1 MFESVTE
8 ATTLLEELVS
18 RLDPACL
25 SSADAVAG
33 LDAFSR
39 AGRLCAAGVALC
51 AGRAEETRAHERDG
65 ARSAADWLA
74 RRTGQ
79 SVGEAIGALATAR
92 QAPSSGA
99 LDGALRAGELSGP
112 QAAAVAEAL
121 EVNPRCGEELLDT
134 ARTDSLRNLRQKARA
149 ARSSAAGEEALV
161 LAEEELRRRRYLR
174 TYTDREGAV
183 RGEFA
188 LAPLD
193 GARLLSALEVEQREV
208 FEAARRRGEHETAE
222 AYAADALVALAERT
236 AGDGRAVSTLVL
248 TADIEAF
255 NRGAAEPGETC
266 EIAGVGPVAVS
277 TARCLLGEAFL
288 KLVIRDGVDVRSV
301 THLGRAI
308 PAHLRTALELRDR
321 HCVVP
326 GCSETRLL
334 EIDHWRIPFAA
345 GGPTSL
351 DNLARVCRAH
361 HRKKTHRGFILDG
374 GPGKWRWRPRH
385 IFFPAGAVDES
396 PAGASWPMPGQAPAG
411 RAGYNADAGD
421 AGGEPKPSVQAV
433 ELAFV

>member
-1 MFESVTE
+1 MFESLAE
-8 ATTLLEELVS
+8 ATLLLEELVV

-33 LDAFSR
+33 VDAFSR
-39 AGRLCAAGVALC
+39 AERLCTAGLALC
-51 AGRAEETRAHERDG
+51 AGRATETRAHEREG

-92 QAPSSGA
+92 QAPASGA
-99 LDGALRAGELSGP
+99 LDGALRAGELSGQ

-121 EVNPRCGEELLDT
+121 DVNPRCGEELLDA
-134 ARTDSLRNLRQKARA
+134 ARTDSLRNLRVRARA
-149 ARSSAAGEEALV
+149 AKAAAVGEDSLV
-161 LAEEELRRRRYLR
+161 VAEEELRRHRYLR
-174 TYTDREGAV
+174 TYTGRDGAV

-208 FEAARRRGEHETAE
+208 FDAARRRGEHEAPE
-222 AYAADALVALAERT
+222 AYAADALVALAERPR
-236 AGDGRAVSTLVL
+236 GDGRAVPTLVL
-248 TADIEAF
+248 TADLAAF
-255 NRGAAEPGETC
+255 SRGAAEPGETC
-266 EIAGVGPVAVS
+266 EIAGVGPVAVT
-277 TARCLLGEAFL
+277 TARSLLGEALL
-288 KLVIRDGVDVRSV
+288 KLVVRDGVDVRSV

-308 PAHLRTALELRDR
+308 PAHLRTALELRDL

-334 EIDHWRIPFAA
+334 EIDHWRVPFAA

-374 GPGKWRWRPRH
+374 GPGKWRWRPPR
-385 IFFPAGAVDES
+385 IFFPSDTDVEDPLGSSRAQAPLGR
-396 PAGASWPMPGQAPAG
+396 PAGT
-411 RAGYNADAGD
+411 
-421 AGGEPKPSVQAV
+421 GEPVPPVQAL
-433 ELAFV
+433 ELALV